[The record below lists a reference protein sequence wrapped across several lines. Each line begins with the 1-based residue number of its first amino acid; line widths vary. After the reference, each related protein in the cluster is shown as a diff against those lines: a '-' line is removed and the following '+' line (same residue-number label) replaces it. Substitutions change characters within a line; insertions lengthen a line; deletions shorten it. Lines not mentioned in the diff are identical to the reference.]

1 MAVGILEILKLLDK
15 HNFSFIDQ
23 EKKEIKPPV
32 FRCRLEN
39 TLRAGTAS
47 GYKPMHENQ
56 GI

>member
-23 EKKEIKPPV
+23 EKKKIKPPV

-39 TLRAGTAS
+39 TLRAGRAS